1 MRDAKSP
8 TAGVAGARQTTY
20 RVRVRKAWR
29 KREDSASSAA
39 APKTNDYREQQ
50 LREMLEVSRRSDVR
64 LSVSQV
70 EALVKW
76 RETPAG
82 DVRRLVARLDVDQQ
96 LTVLRSAA
104 PQQG

>member
-1 MRDAKSP
+1 M
-8 TAGVAGARQTTY
+8 TL
-20 RVRVRKAWR
+20 VRKAWG
-29 KREDSASSAA
+29 KRDDSAATAA

-50 LREMLEVSRRSDVR
+50 LREMLEVSRRPDVR

-76 RETPAG
+76 RQTPAG
-82 DVRRLVARLDVDQQ
+82 DVRRLVATLDVDQQ

-104 PQQG
+104 PQHG